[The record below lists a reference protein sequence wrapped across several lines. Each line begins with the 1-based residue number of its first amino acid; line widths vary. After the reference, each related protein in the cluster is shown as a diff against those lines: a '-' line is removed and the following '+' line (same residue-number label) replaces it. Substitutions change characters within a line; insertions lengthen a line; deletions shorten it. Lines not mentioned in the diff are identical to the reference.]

1 MAGSKT
7 DFYEN
12 KVLEHLFETA
22 YAAPDPTYIALF
34 LEAAKPSDAG
44 GGTEASG
51 GSYARVSVAQG
62 TGWTTSGNATENA
75 NDITFPEAT
84 ASWGELGA
92 FAIFDAATAG
102 NMLYWG
108 DLTTAK
114 TINSGDTAK
123 IPAGDLDI
131 TED

>member
-7 DFYEN
+7 DYYEN
-12 KVLEHLFETA
+12 IVIQHLFESD
-22 YAAPDPTYIALF
+22 YSAPDPLYIGLY
-34 LEAAKPSDAG
+34 LESAKPTDSTI
-44 GGTEASG
+44 GTEASG
-51 GSYARVSVAQG
+51 GNYSRVAVDRD
-62 TGWTTSGNATENA
+62 TGWTSSGNATENA
-75 NDITFPEAT
+75 ADITFPEAS

-92 FAIFDAATAG
+92 FAILDASTSG

-108 DLTTAK
+108 DLTTPK

>member
-7 DFYEN
+7 DWYEN
-12 KVLEHLFETA
+12 KVIEHLFETD
-22 YAAPDPTYIALF
+22 YTAPANLYVGLF
-34 LEAAKPSDAG
+34 LESAKPADAG

-51 GSYARVSVAQG
+51 GAYARVAVARAS
-62 TGWTTSGNATENA
+62 GWTSAGNATENA
-75 NDITFPEAT
+75 ADIDFPEAT

-92 FAIFDAATAG
+92 FALFDALTAG

-108 DLTTAK
+108 DLTTPK

>member
-12 KVLEHLFETA
+12 KVIAHLFETA
-22 YAAPDPTYIALF
+22 YTAPDPLYVALYTV
-34 LEAAKPSDAG
+34 APTDSTA
-44 GGTEASG
+44 GTEATG
-51 GSYARVSVAQG
+51 GAYARVSVAQG
-62 TGWTTSGNATENA
+62 TGWTSAGNATENA
-75 NDITFPEAT
+75 ADITFPEAT
-84 ASWGELGA
+84 ASWGEVVA
-92 FAIFDAATAG
+92 FALLDAATAG

-108 DLTTAK
+108 DLSASK
-114 TINSGDTAK
+114 TINDGDTAK